1 MRRSPKP
8 RTPQR
13 QSPANRKKEGQ
24 AAPIALAP
32 ATRTT
37 LPRADWHTFVSSP
50 EPDKRALFALT
61 YLPLFAYFAFVGGA
75 AFLAFRA
82 IFRREFTLDH
92 PAMLALVLLG
102 SSLTT
107 FPQFFFFRPDRPHL
121 SEFMPGYIVAAACA
135 AVLLSPRKPRAVS
148 WITGAFLAA
157 QLTLFGWYALDHY
170 SAGTI
175 AARTTIKPA
184 KRKFFEGANGVRVV
198 VSAKEFDLLEG
209 VRRAIVENSR
219 PGEWVVCYPYQ
230 PGYNLMSDRPTYERT
245 LYMDNA
251 TAERAWSG
259 QAINR
264 IVEKRPAVIVLD
276 DRAINGHESSRFSRW
291 AEPVSNFVREHYRHV
306 GTFETFRD
314 LRPRPAS

>member
-1 MRRSPKP
+1 
-8 RTPQR
+8 
-13 QSPANRKKEGQ
+13 
-24 AAPIALAP
+24 L
-32 ATRTT
+32 RTT
-37 LPRADWHTFVSSP
+37 LPRTDWHTFVSSP

-61 YLPLFAYFAFVGGA
+61 YLPLLAYVALVGGA
-75 AFLAFRA
+75 LFLVFRA
-82 IFRREFTLDH
+82 ILRREFTLDH
-92 PAMLALVLLG
+92 PATLALVLLG

-121 SEFMPGYIVAAACA
+121 SEFMPGYIVAAVCA
-135 AVLLSPRKPRAVS
+135 AVLLCPRKPRALS
-148 WITGAFLAA
+148 WIAGAFLAA
-157 QLTLFGWYALDHY
+157 QFALFGWYALDHY

-184 KRKFFEGANGVRVV
+184 KRKFFEGANGVRVT
-198 VSAKEFDLLEG
+198 VSKKEFDVLEG
-209 VRRAIVENSR
+209 VRRAIVENAR

-230 PGYNLMSDRPTYERT
+230 PGYNLMTDRPTYERT

-291 AEPVSNFVREHYRHV
+291 AEPVSNYVREHYRHV
-306 GTFETFRD
+306 GTFETSEIFARD
-314 LRPRPAS
+314 PLPESK